1 VSAGGG
7 LQDRFGRTLRTLR
20 VSVTDRCD
28 MRCTYCMPA
37 TGMAWLPKQDLLGF
51 EELERVV
58 RAFVELGVSR
68 LRLTGGEPL
77 LRQDL
82 PMLVRA
88 FAALPGVEDL
98 ALTTNGSRLAGL
110 APALK
115 AAGLQRATVSLDSLD
130 PARFAAITR
139 GGDLAKVWE
148 GLLAAEAAGLRP
160 LKLNAVLTPLNEP
173 DLLDLA
179 ALTLR
184 RDWDVRFIEV
194 MPISAAVGAPAA
206 GLPMAALKRRLEE
219 RWGRLQPLE
228 AGASAPARRW
238 RIPGARGA
246 VGFIAS
252 VSDSFCGSCDRL
264 RLSATGRLQLCLAH
278 PDGLDLRSL
287 LRGGASDAAL
297 KGAISEAVWRKPAG
311 HEFQRQAPAPQA
323 AMSRIGG

>member
-1 VSAGGG
+1 MSTAGLG
-7 LQDRFGRTLRTLR
+7 DAFGRRMRTLR

-28 MRCTYCMPA
+28 LRCTYCMPA
-37 TGMAWLPKQDLLGF
+37 AGMQWLPKEALLSF

-58 RAFVELGVSR
+58 RAFVDLGVSR

-82 PMLVRA
+82 PQLVKS

-98 ALTTNGSRLAGL
+98 AMTTNGTRLAAL

-130 PARFAAITR
+130 PGRFAAVTR
-139 GGDLAKVWE
+139 GGDLDKVWQ
-148 GLLAAEAAGLRP
+148 GLLAAEASGLGP
-160 LKLNAVLTPLNEP
+160 IKINAVVTPINEP
-173 DLLDLA
+173 DLMDLA
-179 ALTLR
+179 ALTFGR
-184 RDWDVRFIEV
+184 GWDVRFIEV
-194 MPISAAVGAPAA
+194 MPISGAVGRPAA
-206 GLPMAALKRRLEE
+206 GLPMAALKRRMEE
-219 RWGRLQPLE
+219 RWGRLE
-228 AGASAPARRW
+228 ALATEASAPARRW
-238 RIPGARGA
+238 RIPGALGA

-278 PDGLDLRSL
+278 PDGLDLRAL
-287 LRGGASDAAL
+287 LRGGATDATL
-297 KGAISEAVWRKPAG
+297 KGAIAEAVWRKPAG
-311 HEFQRQAPAPQA
+311 HEFHRQAPSPQA